1 MSYILNVVGDI
12 YSASKTG
19 SMVFTPLKTAET
31 LLDVFARKDGN
42 GKIYQFRFRYSGYY
56 LKATKNKL
64 ITITSIR
71 TDPETFWTIED
82 LTGRIIDKYDFK
94 YEAVIKDLPLDKID
108 PNKIN
113 IAEVLAPTMPHADE
127 KLVQI
132 GDHDTPENYNLHPS
146 DPSYIWNAA
155 TNTENYTPSKSMYEK
170 ELPKDNN
177 NMMLMLAA
185 AGAVLVLVVVMK
197 K

>member
-12 YSASKTG
+12 YSASKAG
-19 SMVFTPLKTAET
+19 NMVFTPLKTAET
-31 LLDVFARKDGN
+31 LLDVFSRKDS
-42 GKIYQFRFRYSGYY
+42 KEKVYQFRFRYSGYY
-56 LKATKNKL
+56 LKATKTKL

-82 LTGRIIDKYDFK
+82 LTGRIIDKYGFK
-94 YEAVIKDLPLDKID
+94 YEAVVKDLPLDKVD
-108 PNKIN
+108 PSKIS
-113 IAEVLAPTMPHADE
+113 ITEVSAPIMPHADE
-127 KLVQI
+127 KLVEI

-146 DPSYIWNAA
+146 DPSYIWNAV
-155 TNTENYTPSKSMYEK
+155 TNTENYTPSKSIYEK
-170 ELPKDNN
+170 ELPKDN

-185 AGAVLVLVVVMK
+185 AGAVLVLVVVLK